1 MRVAQIANNWGK
13 FDPETS
19 IGIAAIIRDVSL
31 GLSVKGHDVTVF
43 APNGS
48 VFPGMKLRCVG
59 KSFEELGINLF
70 HPDALLAQT
79 AYVKEIVSQLR
90 DFDIIHSHVEHVLL
104 PFIQDIPIPVVSTIH
119 GAGFMPQEKAIFQ
132 SYPNAIF
139 IALSEGAKR
148 ALSYIHFSYV
158 VHNGIRFN
166 ETVYNPNPSPISY
179 LIWMG
184 RFSENKGV
192 LDAIEAVKKAR
203 EALFLV
209 GFEEKGQEEYFEKVK
224 HLVDGS
230 GVCIVDKFIDKQT
243 KYSFLGNAK
252 AFLFP
257 IHWEEPFGLMMPEA
271 MACGTPVI
279 AYNRGSVPEIVRD
292 GFTGFIID
300 PNDEERLGKGTWVI
314 KKKGIEGLIEA
325 IKRIG
330 EIDRS
335 ACRKHVEE
343 NFTVE
348 KMVEGYEKVY
358 NEILGKNKAKS

>member
-1 MRVAQIANNWGK
+1 MRIAQIANNWGK
-13 FDPETS
+13 FDPETG
-19 IGIAAIIRDVSL
+19 IGIAAVIRDVSL
-31 GLSVKGHDVTVF
+31 GLSEKGNDVTVF

-48 VFPGMKLRCVG
+48 VFPGMRLRCVG

-70 HPDALLAQT
+70 HPDAPEAQ
-79 AYVKEIVSQLR
+79 AEYIKEIVSQLH
-90 DFDIIHSHVEHVLL
+90 DFDIIHSHAEHVLL
-104 PFIQDIPIPVVSTIH
+104 PFIDDISIPVVSTIH
-119 GAGFMPQEKAIFQ
+119 GAGFMPREKTIFQ

-148 ALSYIHFSYV
+148 ALPYIHFSYV
-158 VHNGIRFN
+158 VHNGIRFD
-166 ETVYNPNPSPISY
+166 ETVYNPNPSSPAC

-192 LDAIEAVKKAR
+192 LDAIDAAKKAR
-203 EALFLV
+203 ETLFLV

-224 HLVDGS
+224 HLVDGL
-230 GVCIVDKFIDKQT
+230 GVRIIDKFIGKQK

-279 AYNRGSVPEIVRD
+279 AYNRGSVSDIVKD

-300 PNDEERLGKGTWVI
+300 PDSEDRPGKGTWVI
-314 KKKGIEGLIEA
+314 KRQGIEGLVEA

-330 EIDRS
+330 EIDRA
-335 ACRKHVEE
+335 ACRKHVAD

-358 NEILGKNKAKS
+358 QEIMDKRK